1 MKTIDKS
8 LYTKTEYKNI
18 FNVSRPTID
27 RWIAEGR
34 LKIVQING
42 ATLIRV

>member
-8 LYTKTEYKNI
+8 LYTKTEYMKA
-18 FNVSRPTID
+18 FGKSRPTID
-27 RWIAEGR
+27 RWINEGR